1 MARLDFPNYHIF
13 ENITDAYSNFIQKF
27 MWVIDAVAPIKSRQI
42 TQNLQQRFVGE
53 VAAKISVHD
62 KLFKKFKKS
71 KLHIVQEIY
80 KIAQYEVQKLISYKK
95 KVF

>member
-42 TQNLQQRFVGE
+42 TQNLQ
-53 VAAKISVHD
+53 
-62 KLFKKFKKS
+62 
-71 KLHIVQEIY
+71 
-80 KIAQYEVQKLISYKK
+80 
-95 KVF
+95 